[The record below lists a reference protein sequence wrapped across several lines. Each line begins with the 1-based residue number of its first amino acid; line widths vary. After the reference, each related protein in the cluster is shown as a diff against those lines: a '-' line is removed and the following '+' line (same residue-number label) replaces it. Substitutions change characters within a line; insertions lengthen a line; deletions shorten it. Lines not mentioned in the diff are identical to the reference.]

1 MDMEDLLDIGL
12 DDVRFIGISG
22 MSGIGNNLWM
32 HDLLQEIGPEIVC
45 DESREEP
52 GQRSRLWAWKD
63 VLHVLNNNT
72 GTEQVKGIVLD
83 FPPQRDQEH
92 LNADA
97 FSKMK
102 KFRFLKI
109 SVICTFL
116 KA

>member
-22 MSGIGNNLWM
+22 MSGI
-32 HDLLQEIGPEIVC
+32 EIGPEIVC

>member
-22 MSGIGNNLWM
+22 MSG
-32 HDLLQEIGPEIVC
+32 IGPEIVC